1 MAKKISGKVTFPLI
15 PPKSILLFYTYC
27 YNYTFLILLQS
38 ALLLISCTRTTVLRT
53 GGIEVVRQGDAH
65 LLRVLIHILI
75 GLADG
80 IIGRDLRPR
89 CAKNVVGIKRTRQT
103 PLPEGSLQ
111 SGIHGKIAA
120 AIHESPMVATG
131 IIDL

>member
-15 PPKSILLFYTYC
+15 PPKSILLFNTYF

-38 ALLLISCTRTTVLRT
+38 ALLLISCTRASILRA
-53 GGIEVVRQGDAH
+53 GDVEVVRKRDAH
-65 LLRVLIHILI
+65 LLRVLIHILVR
-75 GLADG
+75 LADG
-80 IIGRDLRPR
+80 VVGGDLRPR
-89 CAKNVVGIKRTRQT
+89 CAENVVGIERTRQT
-103 PLPEGSLQ
+103 SLPEGSLQ
-111 SGIHGKIAA
+111 SDIHGKIAA